1 MSELDNLV
9 SNLKQIR
16 DELKL
21 QIHLAKKDAQDE
33 WEDLEDKMEDLVEKA
48 GLGETGEG
56 VKGAV
61 EELGEELK
69 LGYERIREAIK
80 SAD

>member
-48 GLGETGEG
+48 GLAETGEG